1 MKYSSR
7 VRAVACD
14 SVSNNGKQKPGM
26 WHFSLSF
33 CLAFLPS
40 LVDEELSPAIC
51 DLHATQKSHRIY
63 ALTQKKKKKVEE
75 SLQTVYNKSTE

>member
-51 DLHATQKSHRIY
+51 DLYATQKSHRVRPH
-63 ALTQKKKKKVEE
+63 TKKKKKVEE
-75 SLQTVYNKSTE
+75 SLQTVYNKST